1 MTLDKPESL
10 ARSVMTICVNCEQCR
25 ELMDEAPCQYFPRL
39 FNLADRA
46 KSGGKPVSGQDL
58 AELIDLCNAC
68 GQCPCRP
75 VQSDIR
81 RAKDAFV
88 ERDGLPL
95 ATRLI
100 ENVQLVGRVC
110 GTFPSLVDAVMKS
123 PRFGKLARRL
133 LGVHADRKM
142 PSFPRDRLARWI
154 ARRGL
159 DRPKRTQG
167 RKVAYFVGCTAR
179 YMFPDVAKATVEV
192 LERSGLS
199 VYVPEQ
205 KCCGMPTYLEGDKPF
220 TLDLVAANLP
230 VLQKCV
236 EDGYDIVTACPTCSF
251 MFKSVL
257 ARDAQFSPAYRDRIR
272 ALAAELGGDTGT
284 IARALAAEV
293 SAPSGRTSSVA
304 AEFLAPW
311 VVNYNLGLHAEA
323 DRGDVGYFAGWD
335 AHQRIKVAAHVFEL
349 GEYLGALHREGRLH
363 LPSLAASETLSY
375 FPPCHLREQNMGRPW
390 LDLIDEAPKSNIS
403 PVGLPMDCCGLGGI
417 MGFKKDFHAASLAM
431 GRGLIDRIEEAAPDR
446 IVTECLAC
454 RVQFMQMQEKP
465 VSHPVEL
472 LAEAYRAEK
481 LRFPLD
487 EIDHRKTSS
496 NEPDAE
502 QGDGRR

>member
-1 MTLDKPESL
+1 MTLDKPELL
-10 ARSVMTICVNCEQCR
+10 ARAAMTICVNCEQCR
-25 ELMDEAPCQYFPRL
+25 ELMEDAPCQYFPRL
-39 FNLADRA
+39 FHLADRA

-58 AELIDLCNAC
+58 AELVDLCNAC

-95 ATRLI
+95 ATRFI
-100 ENVQLVGRVC
+100 ENVQLVGRLC
-110 GTFPSLVDAVMKS
+110 GTFPALVDMVMKN
-123 PRFGKLARRL
+123 PLLGRFARRVV
-133 LGVHADRKM
+133 GVHPDRKM
-142 PSFPRDRLARWI
+142 PSFPRDRLAGWI

-159 DRPKRTQG
+159 DRPKRAEG

-179 YMFPDVAKATVEV
+179 YMFPEVAKATIEV
-192 LERSGLS
+192 LEKNGVT

-230 VLQKCV
+230 VLQQCV

-272 ALAAELGGDTGT
+272 ALAAHCGGDTAA
-284 IARALAAEV
+284 IADALTDDV
-293 SAPSGRTSSVA
+293 SGPSGHTSSVA
-304 AEFLAPW
+304 SEFLAPW
-311 VVNYNLGLHAEA
+311 VINYNLGLHAEA
-323 DRGDVGYFAGWD
+323 DHGDVGYFAGRD
-335 AHQRIKVAAHVFEL
+335 AFQRIKVAAHVFEL
-349 GEYLGALHREGRLH
+349 GEYLGVLEKEGALH
-363 LPSLAASETLSY
+363 LPAMAPSEKLSY

-390 LDLIDEAPKSNIS
+390 LRLLEKAPQADVS
-403 PVGLPMDCCGLGGI
+403 PVGQPMDCCGLGGI
-417 MGFKKDFHAASLAM
+417 MGFKADFHAASLAM
-431 GRGLIDRIEEAAPDR
+431 GRGLIDRIEVASPDR
-446 IVTECLAC
+446 VVTECLAC
-454 RVQFMQMQEKP
+454 RLQFTQMQDRP

-472 LAEAYRAEK
+472 LAQAYRAE
-481 LRFPLD
+481 
-487 EIDHRKTSS
+487 S
-496 NEPDAE
+496 
-502 QGDGRR
+502 DGVVAGEAGCQAMKSGGS

>member
-1 MTLDKPESL
+1 MTLDKPEQL
-10 ARSVMTICVNCEQCR
+10 ARAAMTICVNCEQCR
-25 ELMDEAPCQYFPRL
+25 ELMEDAPCQYFPRL
-39 FNLADRA
+39 FHLADRA
-46 KSGGKPVSGQDL
+46 KAGGRSISGQDL
-58 AELIDLCNAC
+58 AELVDLCNAC

-95 ATRLI
+95 ATRLV
-100 ENVQLVGRVC
+100 ENVQLVGRLC
-110 GTFPSLVDAVMKS
+110 GTFPALIDVVMKT
-123 PRFGKLARRL
+123 PLLGRLARRL
-133 LGVHADRKM
+133 VGIHPDRKM

-159 DRPKRTQG
+159 DRPKPAEG

-179 YMFPDVAKATVEV
+179 YMFPDVAKATIEV
-192 LERSGLS
+192 LERNGVS

-230 VLQKCV
+230 VLQHCV
-236 EDGYDIVTACPTCSF
+236 DEGYDIVTACPTCSF

-272 ALAAELGGDTGT
+272 ARSAELGGDTGAVRQT
-284 IARALAAEV
+284 LAEEIAG
-293 SAPSGRTSSVA
+293 PSGRTGSVA

-311 VVNYNLGLHAEA
+311 VINYNLGLHAEA
-323 DRGDVGYFAGWD
+323 DRGDVGYFAALD
-335 AHQRIKVAAHVFEL
+335 ADQRIRVAAHVFEL
-349 GEYLGALHREGRLH
+349 GEYLRDLEGEGAVG
-363 LPSLAASETLSY
+363 LPSLKPAEKLSY

-390 LDLIDEAPKSNIS
+390 LSLLEKTPQAQVTS
-403 PVGLPMDCCGLGGI
+403 VGQPMDCCGLGGI
-417 MGFKKDFHAASLAM
+417 MGFKTDFHAASLAM
-431 GRGLIDRIEEAAPDR
+431 GRGLVDRIAAEAPDR

-454 RVQFMQMQEKP
+454 RLQFMQMQDKP

-472 LAEAYRAEK
+472 LAEAYRQ
-481 LRFPLD
+481 
-487 EIDHRKTSS
+487 H
-496 NEPDAE
+496 DARSAVGTANSASPRPASRE
-502 QGDGRR
+502 

>member
-1 MTLDKPESL
+1 MTLDKPELL
-10 ARSVMTICVNCEQCR
+10 ARAVMTICVNCEQCR
-25 ELMDEAPCQYFPRL
+25 ELMEDAPCQYFPRL
-39 FNLADRA
+39 FHLADRA

-75 VQSDIR
+75 VQSGIR
-81 RAKDAFV
+81 KAKDAFV

-95 ATRLI
+95 ATRFV
-100 ENVQLVGRVC
+100 ENVQLVGRLC
-110 GTFPSLVDAVMKS
+110 GTFPALVDIVM
-123 PRFGKLARRL
+123 RNQLLGRIARRL
-133 LGVHADRKM
+133 VGVHPDRKM
-142 PSFPRDRLARWI
+142 PSFPRDRLAKWV

-159 DRPKRTQG
+159 DRPRPAEG

-192 LERSGLS
+192 LERNGVT

-230 VLQKCV
+230 VLQRCV

-257 ARDAQFSPAYRDRIR
+257 ARDAQFSPAFRDRIR
-272 ALAAELGGDTGT
+272 GLAAGCDGDTG
-284 IARALAAEV
+284 AVVNALTAEV
-293 SAPSGRTSSVA
+293 SGPSGRTSSVA

-311 VVNYNLGLHAEA
+311 VINYNIGLHAEA
-323 DRGDVGYFAGWD
+323 DGGDVGYFAGWD
-335 AHQRIKVAAHVFEL
+335 ANQRIKVAAHVFEL
-349 GEYLGALHREGRLH
+349 GEYLSVLDREEALR
-363 LPSLAASETLSY
+363 LPSMERSEKLSY

-390 LDLIDEAPKSNIS
+390 LQLLERAPQSGIS
-403 PVGLPMDCCGLGGI
+403 PVGQPMDCCGLGGI
-417 MGFKKDFHAASLAM
+417 MGFKTNFHAASLAM
-431 GRGLIDRIEEAAPDR
+431 GRGLIDRIATAAPDR

-454 RVQFMQMQEKP
+454 RLQFTQMQDKP

-472 LAEAYRAEK
+472 LAEAYRRE
-481 LRFPLD
+481 
-487 EIDHRKTSS
+487 S
-496 NEPDAE
+496 
-502 QGDGRR
+502 DGRVADKAHSRAMVGGGQQSD